1 MALCRM
7 AISNEVNATL
17 ESTGGVLTIDGS
29 NTTFS
34 NKGLLEANG
43 GELDLASDT
52 LTNTGTLKATQSSL
66 LELTNTIVF
75 NTGGT
80 VTVDGG
86 SALDL
91 VGGDSIT
98 GGALGNSGTVD
109 ATGTNA

>member
-1 MALCRM
+1 M

-52 LTNTGTLKATQSSL
+52 LTNTGTLKATQDRKSVVKGKSVDL
-66 LELTNTIVF
+66 
-75 NTGGT
+75 GGRRIIKEK
-80 VTVDGG
+80 G
-86 SALDL
+86 SALERD
-91 VGGDSIT
+91 VGDSNT
-98 GGALGNSGTVD
+98 GRALGNRG
-109 ATGTNA
+109 